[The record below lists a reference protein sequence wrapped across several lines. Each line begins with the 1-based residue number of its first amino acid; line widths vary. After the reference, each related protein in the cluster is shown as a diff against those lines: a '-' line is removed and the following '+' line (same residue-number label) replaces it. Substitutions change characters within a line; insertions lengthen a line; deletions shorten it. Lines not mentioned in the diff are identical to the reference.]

1 MEYLNGSGNSSC
13 CDTSCCYKFDVE
25 GCAAGVPYIQLTLV
39 AVGGVT
45 TIKWMNLNSGDLVDV
60 KPVGFATGTCS
71 EVGDNQKT
79 CYTFGADSY
88 TVYKT
93 NGVTTYVKNGT
104 VLTAQVDIDAAV
116 AVLATATYENIADCT
131 PITPAVTCKGA
142 HYVQLTLAAGV
153 AQTITHDFAMT
164 DPLAIGYSVRG
175 VDGSTVGDW
184 PTGVRFI
191 NQTATTVDV
200 IADGISGVVDVALFN
215 TECLAEVVTSG
226 TASGGSGGGSGTDS
240 QTLSTSG
247 VNLTISNGNTVS
259 LASAITAGETTTTL
273 TSVLSTGTKLG
284 SYTNEDGTVTDLYAP
299 ASGGGSNSGIS
310 GAGGQSLSVNTVG
323 MATQN
328 IVTGALYPGTDITMS
343 NTVQN
348 TFANGS
354 TWDGTTFTAGEAA
367 VYFVSFEIR
376 YGSTFAVAATKVYQS
391 FLLFNGTNVSSNL
404 EAVEVSATINTLQVS
419 QKTYMVS
426 MQVGD
431 TLKLQGATNDTATG
445 TKPVYASRG
454 TSLNIARL
462 SGA

>member
-1 MEYLNGSGNSSC
+1 MNYINTSSNCGTNC
-13 CDTSCCYKFDVE
+13 CDPCGTYELS
-25 GCAAGVPYIQLTLV
+25 GCAVGVPYAQLVSLSTGT
-39 AVGGVT
+39 AT
-45 TIKWMNLNSGDLVDV
+45 TRWVNLNTGVVTDEKPTGFVTGDCADA
-60 KPVGFATGTCS
+60 AT
-71 EVGDNQKT
+71 NIQT
-79 CYTFGADSY
+79 CYLIGSTSY
-88 TVYKT
+88 KVFSV
-93 NGVTTYVKNGT
+93 NGITTYFRDNVL
-104 VLTAQVDIDAAV
+104 LTATADIDAA
-116 AVLATATYENIADCT
+116 ALAIAGATYENIADCT

-175 VDGSTVGDW
+175 VNGSTVGDW

-299 ASGGGSNSGIS
+299 ASGGGGNSGIS

-376 YGSTFAVAATKVYQS
+376 YGSTFSVAATKVYQS